1 MEPPKVALAWARRFD
16 EARDEWVRENVD
28 GWARAAKFSQPL
40 NWGEAEAAVLAR
52 DYPPLPGRF
61 VLNAVAAVS
70 WGLFAVFSAPFF
82 GAALVGLVLVIVAA
96 GQEAR
101 AEGLLAG
108 ARIVFG
114 GAIVMTCIW
123 LGMWWETR
131 RRSVVGVAMAGVTV
145 IGSAV
150 TYALL
155 LVLELPEVPWLSALV
170 LVAAALGLTNLVLEM
185 TSRPEG
191 RAKSRKPPQRGPRG
205 SDKRIR
211 AGLARD
217 RLLEVLIHR
226 GLVDVDEA
234 DRIRIREMPLGYW
247 SELDGL
253 NAQEWRRVLEYRHV
267 GWREFGP
274 GDKRVH

>member
-28 GWARAAKFSQPL
+28 GWARTAKFSQPL
-40 NWGEAEAAVLAR
+40 IWGEAEEAVLAR
-52 DYPPLPGRF
+52 DYPPLPGRL
-61 VLNAVAAVS
+61 VLDAVAAVS
-70 WGLFAVFSAPFF
+70 WGLFAMFAAPLF
-82 GAALVGLVLVIVAA
+82 GAALVGSVFVIVAA
-96 GQEAR
+96 GQDAR
-101 AEGLLAG
+101 AEGLLSG
-108 ARIVFG
+108 ARVAFG

-131 RRSVVGVAMAGVTV
+131 RRSLVGVAMAGITV
-145 IGSAV
+145 IGSAL
-150 TYALL
+150 TYSLL

-170 LVAAALGLTNLVLEM
+170 LVAAALALANLVLEM
-185 TSRPEG
+185 MSKPEG
-191 RAKSRKPPQRGPRG
+191 GAKSRKPPRRGPRG
-205 SDKRIR
+205 SDKGMR

-253 NAQEWRRVLEYRHV
+253 NEQEWRRVLEYRHV
-267 GWREFGP
+267 GWREFDSS
-274 GDKRVH
+274 DKRAT